1 MGEINTGLIYKENDC
16 ALRKFEDHKR
26 SIQIDKTRL
35 QQLDRSPPKFIMYF
49 QVFIDSTLVARN
61 SVEHI
66 SMCPGI
72 FNRSVR
78 NLARSWFVL
87 GYIKP
92 ETNICGD
99 IDERLTR
106 REGKKPQV
114 IKLDDYHAIMECI
127 LNKF

>member
-1 MGEINTGLIYKENDC
+1 MP
-16 ALRKFEDHKR
+16 
-26 SIQIDKTRL
+26 SRL
-35 QQLDRSPPKFIMYF
+35 
-49 QVFIDSTLVARN
+49 FIDSTFVARN
-61 SVEHI
+61 SVEPI